1 MSSQSASSR
10 VVPANGRPASS
21 SLGASIR
28 RLATVIWRS
37 YERHS
42 LYQVMLAAGCHED
55 LPADLADRLQQAGQR

>member
-10 VVPANGRPASS
+10 AVSTNARPASS
-21 SLGASIR
+21 SLGATMR

-55 LPADLADRLQQAGQR
+55 LPADFADRPQQVGQC